1 MTTTSKTTRRQL
13 GRAAA
18 SLALAPLLPAVL
30 GRPALASGAAAS
42 WPDRPVRM
50 VVPFGAGG
58 AVDTLARSFAHR
70 FPEFANGQPL
80 VIENRAGAGGMV
92 AGAYVTTQPADGYT
106 LMMADIGANAIG
118 RLLNR
123 QLSYD
128 PMTGF
133 TPIMHGANLHAALI
147 ASLQV
152 KQKTVA
158 EVIAAAREEPDRFV
172 YASAGVGNGSHLFMA
187 LLEQQAKLRM
197 VHVPYRS
204 GSETALAVMRNEAQF
219 CFPSLSSVLG
229 MVRSGQVRVVAMG
242 AGPCPQVPE
251 APLMRDTIPG
261 FEVAIWYGVAAPPGM
276 NPALADRINDVF
288 ARIAALPEVRRG
300 VEENQAGTVVGGS
313 RQLFADFLKR
323 EYDRWGPV
331 IQEGG
336 IRTE

>member
-1 MTTTSKTTRRQL
+1 MNELISTKFSRRGL
-13 GRAAA
+13 GRVAAG
-18 SLALAPLLPAVL
+18 LLPAATL
-30 GRPALASGAAAS
+30 ATPALGNTAAAS

-58 AVDTLARSFAHR
+58 AVDTLARSFGQR

-92 AGAYVTTQPADGYT
+92 AGAYTAGQQPDGYT
-106 LMMADIGANAIG
+106 LMMADIGANSIG

-123 QLSYD
+123 QLGYD
-128 PMTGF
+128 PMTAF
-133 TPIMHGANLHAALI
+133 TPIMHGVNLHAALVTNPQTPQQTLDQLI
-147 ASLQV
+147 KAAQASPETL
-152 KQKTVA
+152 
-158 EVIAAAREEPDRFV
+158 I

-187 LLEQQAKLRM
+187 LLERQAKIRM

-204 GSETALAVMRNEAQF
+204 GSETALAVMRNETQF

-229 MVRSGQVRVVAMG
+229 MVRSGQLRVIAVG
-242 AGPCPQVPE
+242 GGKCPQAPE

-261 FEVAIWYGVAAPPGM
+261 FDVAIWYGVAAPAGM
-276 NPALADRINDVF
+276 NPALADRVNDVF
-288 ARIAALPEVRRG
+288 ARIAALPEIRRN
-300 VEENQAGTVVGGS
+300 VEENQAGAIVGGG
-313 RQLFADFLKR
+313 RQQFADFLKR

-336 IRTE
+336 IRVE

>member
-1 MTTTSKTTRRQL
+1 MTTINKMSRRKL
-13 GRAAA
+13 GSVTAG
-18 SLALAPLLPAVL
+18 LGLAPLLIPTVS
-30 GRPALASGAAAS
+30 RPALASASAAN

-58 AVDTLARSFAHR
+58 AVDTLARSFGQR

-92 AGAYVTTQPADGYT
+92 AGAYVNGQPADGYT
-106 LMMADIGANAIG
+106 LMMADIGANVIG

-128 PMTGF
+128 PMTGL

-152 KQKTVA
+152 TQKTVA
-158 EVIAAAREEPDRFV
+158 EVIAAAQSAPDDFV
-172 YASAGVGNGSHLFMA
+172 YSSAGVGNGSHLFMA
-187 LLEQQAKLRM
+187 LLERQARIKM

-229 MVRSGQVRVVAMG
+229 MVRGNQVRVVAMG

-276 NPALADRINDVF
+276 NPVLADRINDVF

-300 VEENQAGTVVGGS
+300 VEENQAGTVIGGS
-313 RQLFADFLKR
+313 RRAFAEFLKR
-323 EYDRWGPV
+323 EYDRWAPV
-331 IQEGG
+331 IEEGG

>member
-1 MTTTSKTTRRQL
+1 MTKNITRRGL
-13 GRAAA
+13 AALA
-18 SLALAPLLPAVL
+18 AGALPALSLA
-30 GRPALASGAAAS
+30 RPALAQANVAS

-50 VVPFGAGG
+50 VVPFGPGG
-58 AVDTLARSFAHR
+58 AVDTLARSFGQR

-80 VIENRAGAGGMV
+80 VIENKPGAGGMV
-92 AGAYVTTQPADGYT
+92 AGAYTTTQPADGYT
-106 LMMADIGANAIG
+106 LMMADIGANSIG
-118 RLLNR
+118 KLLNR

-152 KQKTVA
+152 KEKTVP
-158 EVIAAAREEPDRFV
+158 EVIAAAQKQPDGFV

-187 LLEQQAKLRM
+187 LLERQAKVKM

-204 GSETALAVMRNEAQF
+204 GSETALAVVRNEAQF

-229 MVRSGQVRVVAMG
+229 QVRANQVRVVAMG
-242 AGPCPQVPE
+242 AGPCAQVPD
-251 APLMRDTIPG
+251 AALMRDTIPG

-276 NPALADRINDVF
+276 NPALADKINGVF
-288 ARIAALPEVRRG
+288 DRIANLPEVRRA
-300 VEENQAGTVVGGS
+300 VEDMQAGSIVGGS
-313 RQLFADFLKR
+313 RQKFADFLKA